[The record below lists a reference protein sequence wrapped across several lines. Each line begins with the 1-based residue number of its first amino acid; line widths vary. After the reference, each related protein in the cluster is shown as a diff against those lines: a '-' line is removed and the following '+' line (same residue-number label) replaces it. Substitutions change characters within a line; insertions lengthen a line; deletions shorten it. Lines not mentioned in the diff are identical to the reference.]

1 MRHTKTINN
10 VHHRSKLAD
19 LMTAS
24 PMSAEIHAAVQRR
37 RTEIR
42 RMIEDMRVTAQANS
56 DAYGRN

>member
-1 MRHTKTINN
+1 MRHPKTINN

-42 RMIEDMRVTAQANS
+42 RMIEDMRTTAQANS
-56 DAYGRN
+56 DTYGRS